1 MSRKYFYFDTE
12 LNDDAAYDRAVNF
25 AAKLINE
32 NKTLKK
38 IIFLVANKN
47 STGWLE
53 RLYGSQ
59 NVKKMFSGAILSGI
73 NVKIETIRTYTD
85 SYNDP
90 TDVVICCGLNSE
102 EVFKIQDYGHVDT
115 IIAIPWLKQNIESWI
130 KTAKAKKVNEDLSID
145 EEDSNASY
153 PEPTK
158 IAKKAFEELTD
169 VINTSTGIS
178 HPMDNSRAKTYVRAL
193 HKYESELNSDIVCSY
208 LINTLGWQARHS
220 DDIRKLIDT
229 LNSGKYF
236 KGGEKTGLQIHYKRW
251 KNELDDQINLNS

>member
-25 AAKLINE
+25 AVKLIRE
-32 NKTLKK
+32 NKGLNK
-38 IIFLVANKN
+38 IIFLVPNKN
-47 STGWLE
+47 STGWLD

-59 NVKKMFSGAILSGI
+59 NVKKMFSGATLSGI
-73 NVKIETIRTYTD
+73 NVKIETIRTYTN

-102 EVFKIQDYGHVDT
+102 EVFKIQDYRHVDT
-115 IIAIPWLKQNIESWI
+115 IIAIPWLKQNTESWI
-130 KTAKAKKVNEDLSID
+130 KTAKAKKVAEDLSID
-145 EEDSNASY
+145 EDSNASY

-158 IAKKAFEELTD
+158 IVKKAFEELTA

-193 HKYESELNSDIVCSY
+193 YKYESELNSDIVCSY
-208 LINTLGWQARHS
+208 LINTLGWQVRHS

-251 KNELDDQINLNS
+251 KNELADQIN